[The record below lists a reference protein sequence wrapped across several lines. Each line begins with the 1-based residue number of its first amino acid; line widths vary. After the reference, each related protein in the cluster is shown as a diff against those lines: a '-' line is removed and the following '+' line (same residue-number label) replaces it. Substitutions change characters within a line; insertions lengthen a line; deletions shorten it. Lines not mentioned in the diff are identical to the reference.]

1 MSQLEVWRLW
11 TVAAIAKFIMGMH
24 SYRSTDFE
32 VHRNWKAITTNLK
45 LKNWYYEDT
54 SVWTLDY
61 PPFFAFFEYLLG
73 YPASIFYPNMLVIE
87 KNGYVSDHTIMYL
100 RLTVII
106 SEILMFIAIMKYT
119 KTTSVEM
126 MILVFLMPAL
136 IFVDHIHFQ
145 YNGFLYGIQILS
157 LAYLKEKKYLW
168 GAFYFAA
175 VLNFK
180 HIYLY
185 QAPAYFIYLLS
196 GYCLQHDFSIA
207 IARLFKVG
215 SVVIAVFSVSFG
227 MFYGHWSQILKRL
240 FPFKRGLCHAYWA
253 PNVWAL
259 YQFADR
265 VLSKGID
272 FSFLHYSFGKNG
284 NELFGRGNWIFNKR
298 TCRRL

>member
-1 MSQLEVWRLW
+1 
-11 TVAAIAKFIMGMH
+11 MGMN
-24 SYRSTDFE
+24 SYKSTDFE
-32 VHRNWKAITTNLK
+32 VHRNWKAITANLE
-45 LKNWYYEDT
+45 LKDWYYEDT
-54 SVWTLDY
+54 SIWTLDY

-73 YPASIFYPNMLVIE
+73 YPAALFYPDMLVID
-87 KNGYVSDHTIMYL
+87 NVGYESDHAVMYL
-100 RLTVII
+100 RLSVII
-106 SEILMFIAIMKYT
+106 SEILLYMAIMKYT
-119 KTTSVEM
+119 QSSSVEM
-126 MILVFLMPAL
+126 MILVFLIPAL

-157 LAYLKEKKYLW
+157 LAYFKEKKYLW

-196 GYCLQHDFSIA
+196 VYCFQDGFSVT
-207 IARLFKVG
+207 RFLKVG
-215 SVVIAVFSVSFG
+215 SVVIGVFSMSFG

-253 PNVWAL
+253 PNAWAL

-265 VLSKGID
+265 VLLKCRVFNFTHSISKSGIGQ
-272 FSFLHYSFGKNG
+272 FG
-284 NELFGRGNWIFNKR
+284 
-298 TCRRL
+298 